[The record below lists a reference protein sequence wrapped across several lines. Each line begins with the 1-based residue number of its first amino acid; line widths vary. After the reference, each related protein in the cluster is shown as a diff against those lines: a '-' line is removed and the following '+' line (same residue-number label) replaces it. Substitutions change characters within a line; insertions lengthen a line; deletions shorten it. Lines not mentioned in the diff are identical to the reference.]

1 MVVFVFDKFFFGFF
15 QDLFDHRVFTGFGIS
30 RYFTLDE
37 YLDLSDSGKAFLL
50 INLDA
55 FAEQVL
61 IFIILCTIKLVK
73 VCLL

>member
-1 MVVFVFDKFFFGFF
+1 M
-15 QDLFDHRVFTGFGIS
+15 
-30 RYFTLDE
+30 
-37 YLDLSDSGKAFLL
+37 LSDIIFHATTLNFVQFFYQFSLVESGWQLVELVILVVILLL